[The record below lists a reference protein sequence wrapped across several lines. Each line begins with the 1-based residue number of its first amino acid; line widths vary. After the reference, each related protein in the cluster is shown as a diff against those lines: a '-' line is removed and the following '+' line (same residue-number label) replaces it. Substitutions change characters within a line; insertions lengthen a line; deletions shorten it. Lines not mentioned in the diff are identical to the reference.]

1 MIGPRF
7 APVGEKFGAV
17 PVADFGSKTLLVH
30 LAHGQHDMGVW
41 LGFAVSA
48 DIPMNIEVGDHPAID
63 KLARSEEHTSELQ
76 SLMRLSYAVF
86 CLKKKIF
93 SFLSFFSFFPLF
105 FFFSFFT
112 FSFFFF
118 FFFFSLFFFF
128 FSF

>member
-48 DIPMNIEVGDHPAID
+48 DIPMNIEVGDHPALD
-63 KLARSEEHTSELQ
+63 QLATYKDTGKPDSLLMVQLAREGKLNFAGTRGHLGRPED
-76 SLMRLSYAVF
+76 R
-86 CLKKKIF
+86 
-93 SFLSFFSFFPLF
+93 
-105 FFFSFFT
+105 
-112 FSFFFF
+112 
-118 FFFFSLFFFF
+118 
-128 FSF
+128 